1 MKFSRFVFIAAG
13 VWGVVVLAPLFF
25 LVDISGRQ
33 YPAPGSYPQFFY
45 GFLAV
50 ALAWQVAFFVI
61 ASNPARFRLMMIPAI
76 IEKLGYI
83 IGTAVLYAHARI
95 DAAALTT
102 VTPDSVL
109 CLLFVIA
116 FVKTPS
122 VDAMESRSR

>member
-61 ASNPARFRLMMIPAI
+61 GSDPARFRPLMIPAI
-76 IEKLGYI
+76 LEKLGCQTRAETI
-83 IGTAVLYAHARI
+83 VRARE
-95 DAAALTT
+95 AG
-102 VTPDSVL
+102 
-109 CLLFVIA
+109 FGR
-116 FVKTPS
+116 KE
-122 VDAMESRSR
+122 M